1 MRLWNTYIRSGI
13 LLFPFVQRT
22 QFCYMAVNLSN
33 SDSVK
38 VLRHSRIARRQGFY
52 LYPAH
57 DPPSPT
63 EYVLQRKRARLLN
76 ISMEPPATRGYF
88 WGPGRQTFCSALAR
102 TYSSAIT
109 LILELS
115 ASGRASC
122 LPRGY
127 SGLESTSI
135 ALWWVIF

>member
-1 MRLWNTYIRSGI
+1 
-13 LLFPFVQRT
+13 
-22 QFCYMAVNLSN
+22 MAVNLSN

-38 VLRHSRIARRQGFY
+38 VLRRSRIARRQGFY

-76 ISMEPPATRGYF
+76 VSMEPESPATRGYF
-88 WGPGRQTFCSALAR
+88 WGPGRQPFR

-109 LILELS
+109 L
-115 ASGRASC
+115 
-122 LPRGY
+122 
-127 SGLESTSI
+127 T
-135 ALWWVIF
+135 